1 MQVLVNNKAC
11 ELPAEATIAM
21 MLEASGIDAVPGI
34 ALAVNSEVAPRETW
48 ESHRLKDNDK
58 IMIIRAT
65 QGG

>member
-21 MLEASGIDAVPGI
+21 MLDASGIAAVQGI
-34 ALAVNSEVAPRETW
+34 ALAVNSDVVSRDNWETH
-48 ESHRLKDNDK
+48 ELKDNDK